1 MDRATDAYFSFFSCY
16 TLRVIIFSSL
26 FIVVSLYSPYS
37 KYAISFLYIFP
48 LLPRKSV
55 FSFSLTGEHRIIVK
69 MMSFNPVMKINLNH
83 VINTY
88 VCTLESCS
96 QRGNNGEILKA
107 RTMEAAMGIGGKK
120 SNMSQTAKIETQGMN

>member
-1 MDRATDAYFSFFSCY
+1 M
-16 TLRVIIFSSL
+16 
-26 FIVVSLYSPYS
+26 
-37 KYAISFLYIFP
+37 
-48 LLPRKSV
+48 
-55 FSFSLTGEHRIIVK
+55 FSFSLTGEHRIIAK